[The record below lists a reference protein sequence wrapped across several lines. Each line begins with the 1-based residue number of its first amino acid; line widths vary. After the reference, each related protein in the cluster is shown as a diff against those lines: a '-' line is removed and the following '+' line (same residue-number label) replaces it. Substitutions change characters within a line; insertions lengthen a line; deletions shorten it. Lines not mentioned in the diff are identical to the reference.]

1 MGEYYEEKP
10 LKESSKVRKNNL
22 KEAKYVPEHKI
33 ETFKRKTKNRKK
45 ATDVPTHPRDR
56 KKAIE
61 RKMAKNNSKT
71 IISGTF
77 GFDPEDSLDKSL
89 LFDLKKASE
98 ETIFDAL
105 IEKILDND
113 KSHIE
118 HREGANAFRIR
129 KDEKQGE
136 KNELIQFIENLDR
149 KINISTNKSRIL
161 KLKQIRNE
169 EVHFFKRS
177 ALL

>member
-1 MGEYYEEKP
+1 MKLRLLREKQ
-10 LKESSKVRKNNL
+10 
-22 KEAKYVPEHKI
+22 
-33 ETFKRKTKNRKK
+33 
-45 ATDVPTHPRDR
+45 THPRDR

-61 RKMAKNNSKT
+61 IKLAKNNSKA

-77 GFDPEDSLDKSL
+77 GFDPEDYLDKSL

-98 ETIFDAL
+98 EKIFDTL
-105 IEKILDND
+105 IEKMLDND

-129 KDEKQGE
+129 KDEKQGQ

-177 ALL
+177 VLL